1 MMQFWKKTRRVFIIK
16 LTIIT
21 LVLALL
27 GRGVFWLCCPEYYF
41 AGFPLVPLFFYIY
54 GLIYIFLFEFFGSH
68 NVKQLIWVYLGSKCM
83 KLLLSVLF
91 LLLYGLLCEEPVARC
106 FLTFIL
112 YYIGFLVFETEFFVR
127 FEQIYQRKFEE

>member
-1 MMQFWKKTRRVFIIK
+1 MMQFWKKTRRVFVIK
-16 LTIIT
+16 LTIMT

-68 NVKQLIWVYLGSKCM
+68 NLGLSGFQMYEAPAECAVSAALRSALRGTGGQM
-83 KLLLSVLF
+83 LLNLHP
-91 LLLYGLLCEEPVARC
+91 LLYRVSG
-106 FLTFIL
+106 I
-112 YYIGFLVFETEFFVR
+112 
-127 FEQIYQRKFEE
+127 